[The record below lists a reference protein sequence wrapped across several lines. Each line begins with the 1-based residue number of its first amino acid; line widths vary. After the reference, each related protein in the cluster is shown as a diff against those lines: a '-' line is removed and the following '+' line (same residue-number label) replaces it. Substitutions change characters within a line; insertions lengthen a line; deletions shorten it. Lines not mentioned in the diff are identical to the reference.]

1 MIIGK
6 DTNLQANRNQFV
18 RENHQP
24 TAPATQLN
32 PMIEASRTMQHTNVM
47 SRDEM
52 TNKSFAM
59 LEDRLNKGLISMED
73 FKKRCTELG
82 KRNNFDKKQ

>member
-6 DTNLQANRNQFV
+6 NTNLQANRNQFV
-18 RENHQP
+18 NNNHQP
-24 TAPATQLN
+24 TQPATQLN
-32 PMIEASRTMQHTNVM
+32 PMIEASRAMQHTDVM

-59 LEDRLNKGLISMED
+59 LEDRLNKGLISMDE
-73 FKKRCTELG
+73 FKKRCTDLG
-82 KRNNFDKKQ
+82 KRNNFDNKQ